1 MKPKRFNT
9 YTKKAVKWLL
19 VIGVVNGSMPYI
31 LSAFGKE
38 PCVEMGIAWITEI
51 VAVILGYMTKSFKE
65 TKESENIRIKEKS
78 LEESEGVQG

>member
-1 MKPKRFNT
+1 
-9 YTKKAVKWLL
+9 
-19 VIGVVNGSMPYI
+19 MPYI
-31 LSAFGKE
+31 LSTFGKE